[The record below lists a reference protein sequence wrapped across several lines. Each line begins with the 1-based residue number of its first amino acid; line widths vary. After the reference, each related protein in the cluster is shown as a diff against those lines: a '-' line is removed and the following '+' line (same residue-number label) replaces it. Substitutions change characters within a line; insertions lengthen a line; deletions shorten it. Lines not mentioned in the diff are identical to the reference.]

1 MSNMLDYLLWRGD
14 LSLKKAAFND
24 IDALILSRMV
34 YTKFDNIVPNGYLSG
49 IITIQEAIKQV
60 LAKTPASD
68 HEDHKLLQLL
78 IKSPRFSGL
87 HLCAYTS
94 HLTPWQKNSFVP

>member
-24 IDALILSRMV
+24 IDALILSRMI
-34 YTKFDNIVPNGYLSG
+34 YTKFDGIVPNGYLSG
-49 IITIQEAIKQV
+49 TITIWEAIKQV

-78 IKSPRFSGL
+78 LPFAVGNR
-87 HLCAYTS
+87 S
-94 HLTPWQKNSFVP
+94 HAAFVVLLIHPLL